1 MKKYDVIIIGAGAS
15 GLVTAIVSAR
25 RGKKVLILE
34 KNSKVGKKLLATGNG
49 KCNITNQRPMPDRFY
64 SHNPKFVLEVLE
76 GYGYQGVKNFFKSVG
91 LELIEGKEGKVFPM
105 SLQAS
110 SVVEILEAEC
120 HYLGVKIS
128 CEVDVNKIK
137 KTKKGYDVF
146 FDNKNISA
154 YSVVVS
160 TGHLS
165 APQLGGVDSGT
176 VFAKHFDHKIF
187 KPFPT
192 LVQLNSHVNNL
203 DKMAGVKVESR
214 VSFTSQKGV
223 KIQKQGDV
231 LFTSYGLSGL
241 AILDISRHVIEELI
255 HTPKVVLEID
265 LMPKMSREQLL
276 ALFKKSLLQKD
287 LLQKDLFKTSPKPL
301 TIWLQGFINK
311 KLIVPILE
319 PLKLENT
326 TVASLLSN
334 KKSLKILEEI
344 VNKIKCFNFQVDG
357 SRGYKGAEVVA
368 GGVDTKEINPMTLES
383 KKHRGL
389 YFTGEVLDV
398 DGDRGGFNLHFAW
411 VCGLR
416 AGQSL

>member
-1 MKKYDVIIIGAGAS
+1 MVDVIIVGAGAS
-15 GLVTAIVSAR
+15 GLITAIASAR
-25 RGKKVLILE
+25 RGKSVLLLE
-34 KNSKVGKKLLATGNG
+34 KNKKVGKKLLATGNG
-49 KCNITNQRPMPDRFY
+49 KCNITNQRPSPDRFY
-64 SHNPKFVLEVLE
+64 SHNKKFVKEVLE

-120 HYLGVKIS
+120 HYLGVKIL

-137 KTKKGYDVF
+137 KIKNGYDVF
-146 FDNKNISA
+146 FDNRKESA

-160 TGHLS
+160 TGHIS
-165 APQLGGVDSGT
+165 APQLGGVESGT
-176 VFAKHFDHKIF
+176 VFAQQFGHKIF

-203 DKMAGVKVESR
+203 EKMAGVKVESR
-214 VSFTSQKGV
+214 VTFTSKKGV

-231 LFTSYGLSGL
+231 LFTSYGISGL

-255 HTPKVVLEID
+255 HTPKVILEID
-265 LMPKMSREQLL
+265 LMPKINREQLL
-276 ALFKKSLLQKD
+276 ALFKKSMPKNSIM
-287 LLQKDLFKTSPKPL
+287 KKSPKPL
-301 TIWLQGFINK
+301 TLWLQGFINK
-311 KLIVPILE
+311 KLILPILE
-319 PLKLENT
+319 PLKLEKE
-326 TVASLLSN
+326 TVGSILSN
-334 KKSLKILEEI
+334 REYVKTLEEI
-344 VNKIKCFNFQVDG
+344 VKRIKYFKFEVNG

-368 GGVDTKEINPMTLES
+368 GGVDTKEINPLTMES
-383 KKHRGL
+383 KKHKGL

-416 AGQSL
+416 AGESV